1 MWRVKMLTICANHLK
16 ISRQKLQEHA
26 GYEMSCVWHACHIF
40 FFDGE
45 LKDERLCIRIGS
57 IESEHLPF
65 HCYFLL
71 MMHMIKLEH

>member
-1 MWRVKMLTICANHLK
+1 MWRVKTPTICANHL
-16 ISRQKLQEHA
+16 ILPSMKLQEHA
-26 GYEMSCVWHACHIF
+26 RYEMSCVWHATNF

-45 LKDERLCIRIGS
+45 LKDETLCIQIGS

>member
-1 MWRVKMLTICANHLK
+1 MRCPVSGMP
-16 ISRQKLQEHA
+16 
-26 GYEMSCVWHACHIF
+26 HIF
-40 FFDGE
+40 FDRE